1 MNLNDYLID
10 NDRKIGD
17 LVNLFSVGSVLDKV
31 SGDTF
36 PMLPGGAIGFDES
49 MNLMDMDISDDS
61 FNWYNS
67 LANSDKEV
75 VDEVMDELAYE
86 SFSKEELE
94 LYNSVPPCSSMTPV
108 KENPYFST
116 EVDLGRDVPN
126 EVWESEDVPNGWD
139 VDVDENGPFIVADDK
154 SWKSTWDN
162 YVDGDR

>member
-17 LVNLFSVGSVLDKV
+17 FVYLFSVGSVLDKV
-31 SGDTF
+31 SGNTF

-61 FNWYNS
+61 FDWYNS

-86 SFSKEELE
+86 DIAIFGGDTGIDADYDSEI
-94 LYNSVPPCSSMTPV
+94 
-108 KENPYFST
+108 
-116 EVDLGRDVPN
+116 DLDRDVPN
-126 EVWESEDVPNGWD
+126 G
-139 VDVDENGPFIVADDK
+139 
-154 SWKSTWDN
+154 
-162 YVDGDR
+162 

>member
-1 MNLNDYLID
+1 MNLKTYLET
-10 NDRKIGD
+10 NGREVGD
-17 LVNLFSVGSVLDKV
+17 LTNLFSVGTVLDTV

-86 SFSKEELE
+86 DIAIFGGDTGIDADYDSEI
-94 LYNSVPPCSSMTPV
+94 
-108 KENPYFST
+108 
-116 EVDLGRDVPN
+116 DLDRDVPN
-126 EVWESEDVPNGWD
+126 G
-139 VDVDENGPFIVADDK
+139 
-154 SWKSTWDN
+154 
-162 YVDGDR
+162 